1 MNPNALRLI
10 EQDCDER
17 DCVLERC
24 SDTHFKIR
32 GPNGI
37 VVNYWPTAKGGA
49 KAHLQGTN
57 DKSVR
62 VTLSQAIDMACGNR
76 QRSEV
81 AASAQAFSRPAQA
94 PPQNY
99 AGSLAEAVVDLIR
112 CEHRPLHELPEDTA
126 EATIRVLRIL
136 REMGMHPHE
145 PPF

>member
-1 MNPNALRLI
+1 MNPNAIRQI

-49 KAHLQGTN
+49 KAHMHGTN

-62 VTLSQAIDMACGNR
+62 VTLSQAIDMACGNAKR
-76 QRSEV
+76 ADVRIAEDKPR
-81 AASAQAFSRPAQA
+81 AI

-99 AGSLAEAVVDLIR
+99 AGSLAQAVAELIQ
-112 CEHRPLHELPEDTA
+112 CEHRPLHEMPEDTA

-136 REMGMHPHE
+136 REMGLHPSE